1 MRTGGIVCF
10 GVLLSTV
17 SLLGVDRSFAAVRVC
32 DKHVTSGVMRS
43 EVENAARRAA
53 IQDWLKK
60 ARSKTVAHPS
70 WRIAYLKVIKC
81 VKQDSVYECVA
92 HAQPCTI
99 KQKPPERK
107 EKRPRL
113 PKATGGSDV

>member
-1 MRTGGIVCF
+1 
-10 GVLLSTV
+10 
-17 SLLGVDRSFAAVRVC
+17 
-32 DKHVTSGVMRS
+32 MRS
-43 EVENAARRAA
+43 EVETTARRAA
-53 IQDWLKK
+53 LQDWLEK

-99 KQKPPERK
+99 MQKPPKRR
-107 EKRPRL
+107 EKPV
-113 PKATGGSDV
+113 KGNDEDIGSEV